1 MTITDIHAL
10 AVDTDTR
17 LADLHQQRATI
28 HRNIENAEYSLH
40 LIAGHRRSNGVF
52 TEKLWDVDTSAF
64 DEYRLNRWLD
74 DVARIDHL
82 RLKVLELTNDI
93 DAYSAIWVHHRWS
106 RFFLVTNSNGHIH
119 SSTSCHTCHWNT
131 DFRWLPTLSGLT
143 EAEAVAEHGE
153 ILCSVCFPSA
163 PVEWT
168 NGESK
173 ASKEAKA
180 ERAAAKAERE
190 AKRLAKALLPDGSP
204 LVVLI
209 SERDWNGR
217 PRVEEITTAA
227 AAKSWLTDAAEWRS
241 VDGKDHPSYPS
252 SAEAVIAEALAAK
265 NGTTAEAEIAA
276 AKQRAAKRR

>member
-1 MTITDIHAL
+1 MTTTDIHAL

-17 LADLHQQRATI
+17 LADLLVSIARADRNLRYTNQALKRIIGNFHSILESTPEREAKIESLNPYSQRAWRDGLAEADAYRATI
-28 HRNIENAEYSLH
+28 RSLQD
-40 LIAGHRRSNGVF
+40 
-52 TEKLWDVDTSAF
+52 EVDA
-64 DEYRLNRWLD
+64 LNTVW
-74 DVARIDHL
+74 
-82 RLKVLELTNDI
+82 
-93 DAYSAIWVHHRWS
+93 SQHRWS

-119 SSTSCHTCHWNT
+119 SSTSCSTCRWTT

-168 NGESK
+168 TGESK

-180 ERAAAKAERE
+180 ERAAAKTERE
-190 AKRLAKALLPDGSP
+190 AKRLAKALLPDGST

-209 SERDWNGR
+209 SEQGWNGR

-227 AAKSWLTDAAEWRS
+227 AAKSWLTNAAEWRS